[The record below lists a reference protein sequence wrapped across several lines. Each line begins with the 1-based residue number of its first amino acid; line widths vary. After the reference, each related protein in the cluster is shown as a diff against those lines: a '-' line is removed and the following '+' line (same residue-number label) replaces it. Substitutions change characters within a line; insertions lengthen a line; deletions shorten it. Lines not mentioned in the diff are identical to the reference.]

1 VPVLIGTSGWHY
13 QHWKGGFYPTGRP
26 ASQWL
31 ELYAQRFATVE
42 INNAFYRLPERAA
55 FEAWA
60 KSVPDDFVF
69 AVKAS
74 RYLTHVRRLRQPQ
87 EPVQRLLE
95 RAAGLGPKLGPVL
108 LQLPP
113 NLRID
118 LDALEGVLTA
128 FGPNIRVAVEARHD
142 SWCDAA
148 TRALLERYEGA
159 WCLTDRA
166 GQGMP
171 RWRTADWGYVRFH
184 AGRAHPPPCYGRTAL
199 RTWAAE
205 LARLWPRSA
214 DVYAYFNNDQ
224 HGCAPRDARRFALAV
239 GQVGLG
245 PTRVPATRETPV
257 AT

>member
-1 VPVLIGTSGWHY
+1 MSVLIGTSGWHY
-13 QHWKGGFYPTGRP
+13 QHWKGGFYPPGQP

-31 ELYAQRFATVE
+31 ERYSQRFATVE
-42 INNAFYRLPERAA
+42 INNAFYRLPERDA

-60 KSVPDDFVF
+60 KTVPDDFVF

-74 RYLTHVRRLRQPQ
+74 RYLTHVRRLRQAE

-95 RAAGLGPKLGPVL
+95 RASGLGTKLGPVL

-118 LDALEGVLTA
+118 LDALEAVLAA
-128 FGPNIRVAVEARHD
+128 FGRVRVAVEARHD
-142 SWCDAA
+142 SWSDPA
-148 TRALLERYEGA
+148 TQALLEQYQAA

-166 GQGMP
+166 GPHPP

-184 AGRAHPPPCYGRTAL
+184 AGRARPEPCYGRTAL
-199 RTWAAE
+199 RAWAAE

-214 DVYAYFNNDQ
+214 DIYAYFNNDQ
-224 HGCAPRDARRFALAV
+224 HGCAPRDARLFGLAV
-239 GQVGLG
+239 SRAGRES
-245 PTRVPATRETPV
+245 TRVPSARETPV
-257 AT
+257 GG